1 VGEKFVDEDS
11 VGEKPVSEKRVGEKS
26 VGDVFLSLLVCYY
39 SSFFPLFISHHR
51 GWSWFSLHPSQVLE
65 MD

>member
-1 VGEKFVDEDS
+1 MGEKFVDEDS
-11 VGEKPVSEKRVGEKS
+11 VGEKPVGEKRVGE
-26 VGDVFLSLLVCYY
+26 VFLSLLVCYY

>member
-1 VGEKFVDEDS
+1 MGEKFVDED
-11 VGEKPVSEKRVGEKS
+11 S

>member
-1 VGEKFVDEDS
+1 MGEKFVDEDS

-39 SSFFPLFISHHR
+39 SSFFHCSFPITGVGAGFRYILLR
-51 GWSWFSLHPSQVLE
+51 Y
-65 MD
+65 

>member
-1 VGEKFVDEDS
+1 MGEKFVDEDS
-11 VGEKPVSEKRVGEKS
+11 VGEKPVGEKR